1 MSDLT
6 AGTCARAAACND
18 RCGCSYPCTGSASCR
33 CATSGTEAGGMD
45 PKKCSCG
52 DHCGCNPCSCGS
64 ATAAAGTG
72 RANCRCGPGCTC
84 VTCAT

>member
-6 AGTCARAAACND
+6 GTRAGACDD
-18 RCGCSYPCTGSASCR
+18 RCGCPSPCPGGTSCR
-33 CATSGTEAGGMD
+33 CATSGAEAGGGMGH
-45 PKKCSCG
+45 KKCSCG

-64 ATAAAGTG
+64 ATAATGTG